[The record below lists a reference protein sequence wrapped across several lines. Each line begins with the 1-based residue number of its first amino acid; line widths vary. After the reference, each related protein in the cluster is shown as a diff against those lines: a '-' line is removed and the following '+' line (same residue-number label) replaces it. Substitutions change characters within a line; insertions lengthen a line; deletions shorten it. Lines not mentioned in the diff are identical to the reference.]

1 MRSGGCG
8 AAGEPVMKL
17 DEAAYVCRYFAE
29 RSAAVGQDRASKS
42 ALPISTESSR
52 TDGRSQTGGRSGTL
66 RRVGRVELT
75 YFAAGRLT

>member
-8 AAGEPVMKL
+8 AAGEPVMKPL
-17 DEAAYVCRYFAE
+17 MSVDTLRNG
-29 RSAAVGQDRASKS
+29 RRLWMGQDRASKS